1 MAETIFLF
9 GYMGAGKSVI
19 GKSLSKSINY
29 DFYDLDN
36 FIELKEKKK
45 ISQIFN
51 DFNEVYF
58 RKIENKYL
66 KTLSQRK
73 EKKII
78 SLGGGTPCF
87 KTNIDVIN
95 NTPNSITIYLKASVS
110 SLIKRLRDGKNKRP
124 IISHIKSDNDLK
136 DFITKH
142 LFERSFYYEKA
153 DFKINTDN
161 LEVNEIT
168 NLIKSVLA

>member
-36 FIELKEKKK
+36 FIELKEKNK

-58 RKIENKYL
+58 RNLENKYL

-168 NLIKSVLA
+168 ILIKSVLA

>member
-58 RKIENKYL
+58 RNLENKYL
-66 KTLSQRK
+66 KTLSQGK

-95 NTPNSITIYLKASVS
+95 NTQLRFNDPRHLTFDLLWLGCIVVIGQPLSQR
-110 SLIKRLRDGKNKRP
+110 RLTREP
-124 IISHIKSDNDLK
+124 QAI
-136 DFITKH
+136 
-142 LFERSFYYEKA
+142 
-153 DFKINTDN
+153 
-161 LEVNEIT
+161 
-168 NLIKSVLA
+168 